1 MRGIPRGG
9 LQSIATIMKTGQT
22 RQVHTQ
28 RHEILN
34 ELARLDRESS
44 LLGEA
49 RINFQE
55 MIKQID
61 RRLTEMEKIEKS
73 LQRHLAQMTPKGKTA
88 LDVQDAKPTAGQEEI
103 RNEMVIRY

>member
-1 MRGIPRGG
+1 MRSKPREG

-22 RQVHTQ
+22 RLGHAQ

-34 ELARLDRESS
+34 KLARLDREKG
-44 LLGEA
+44 LVGEA

-61 RRLTEMEKIEKS
+61 RRLSEMEKIEKS

-88 LDVQDAKPTAGQEEI
+88 LDVQDANQIVDKEEI
-103 RNEMVIRY
+103 RSEMVIRY